1 MADEGGWRRNPVVLG
16 VLTLIVLISL
26 YAVVTRVACKRE
38 ERDPLAG
45 DAVTLICPHDSHV
58 FRVPRAEL
66 GLDAEADADQ
76 VQAKIVDVACPECGK
91 QDCVLPVYC
100 LACGEPFAPPE
111 TAVKVK
117 EYKCPHC
124 GKSPWGR

>member
-1 MADEGGWRRNPVVLG
+1 MADEGGWRHNPVVLG

-26 YAVVTRVACKRE
+26 CVVVTRVACKGE
-38 ERDPLAG
+38 EKDPLAG

-58 FRVPRAEL
+58 FGVPRAQL
-66 GLDAEADADQ
+66 GLDPEADADQ

-91 QDCVLPVYC
+91 KDCVLPVYC
-100 LACGEPFAPPE
+100 LACGEPFAPPK
-111 TAVKVK
+111 TAVPVK
-117 EYKCPHC
+117 EHKCPHC